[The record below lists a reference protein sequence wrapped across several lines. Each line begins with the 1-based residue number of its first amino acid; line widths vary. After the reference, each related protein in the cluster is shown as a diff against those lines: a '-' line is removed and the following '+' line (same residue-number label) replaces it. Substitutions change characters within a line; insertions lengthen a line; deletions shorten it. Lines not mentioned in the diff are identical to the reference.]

1 MGLKDIFNASKI
13 RAENDELKMML
24 TPEMQDALKLH
35 EYIQELNATCER
47 LTAECESQKINLQS
61 LEKSIKVKKDELVT
75 FSDDILVQEFGLYTP
90 RFNYATSD
98 EYKSKLINIRNLQKD
113 CIKNGR
119 AVTGNMNFTY
129 NNSRSQGNKM
139 VKDMQKL
146 LMRAFNSE
154 CDETINNV
162 KYNNFDMSL
171 KKITASCNAI
181 SNLGKM
187 LSISITPHYFD
198 LKKQELSLAL
208 EYQLKK
214 YEEKEAL
221 KQARAELR
229 EQAKL
234 QKEIDEQRKKI
245 EKEQQHYQKALM
257 SVLKQLES
265 SNNDPDLLSK
275 KEELEQQLGLINVS
289 LKDLDYREA
298 NQRAGYVYVISNIG
312 SFGENIY
319 KIGMTRRL
327 DPTERIDELS
337 DASVPFNFDVHA
349 MIFTDDAPS
358 LENSLHKAFETKKLN
373 MVNGRREFFN
383 VTLDEIKDV
392 IKNNFDKTVE
402 FIDVPDAEQ
411 YRVSLKIKDQL
422 A

>member
-35 EYIQELNATCER
+35 EYIQELNVTCER

>member
-24 TPEMQDALKLH
+24 TPEMHDALKLH

>member
-13 RAENDELKMML
+13 RAENDKLKIML

-35 EYIQELNATCER
+35 DYIQELNSTR
-47 LTAECESQKINLQS
+47 DKLTAECESQKNNLQS
-61 LEKSIKVKKDELVT
+61 LENSIKVKKEELVT

-98 EYKSKLINIRNLQKD
+98 EYKSKLTNIRNLQKD

-187 LSISITPHYFD
+187 LSISITTQYLD

-275 KEELEQQLGLINVS
+275 KEELEQQLGLIKVS

-411 YRVSLKIKDQL
+411 YRVSLKIKDEL
-422 A
+422 V

>member
-358 LENSLHKAFETKKLN
+358 LENSLHKSFETKKLN